1 MHDVSAMSWA
11 FQIPPLESRN
21 SLIINVAT
29 LQVVVVGTQNP
40 TPMWEFAL
48 SVGKHNNEP
57 LGEHAESGYDCAMA
71 LRRMLLAVGVLVV
84 VVAAVWNT
92 QTMREFRYRWTS
104 KAIQSNPEAVSNAFA
119 ILYHAKGEQT
129 FNNLRWFGTPVQ
141 KNPMDLWIY
150 QEMISEIRPDVIVEC
165 GTYKGG
171 SALYMAHLMDLAG
184 KGRVITIDIEKY
196 PGLPSHPRITYL
208 LGSSTDPEI
217 VRQVREAIRPGQTV
231 MVFLDSDHSKAHVS
245 KELELYHGLVTVG
258 SYLVVEDTD
267 LNGHPILPK
276 HGPGP
281 MEAAEEFLRGN
292 ERFEVDRSRE
302 KLLVTFNP
310 RGYLKRVR

>member
-1 MHDVSAMSWA
+1 
-11 FQIPPLESRN
+11 
-21 SLIINVAT
+21 
-29 LQVVVVGTQNP
+29 
-40 TPMWEFAL
+40 
-48 SVGKHNNEP
+48 
-57 LGEHAESGYDCAMA
+57 MA
-71 LRRMLLAVGVLVV
+71 LRRIALVFAAIAVAI
-84 VVAAVWNT
+84 AASWNT
-92 QTMREFRYRWTS
+92 QKMREFRYRWTY
-104 KAIQSNPEAVSNAFA
+104 KTIAANPQRVADAFA

-129 FNNLRWFGTPVQ
+129 FNSLRWFGVPVQ

-150 QEMISEIRPDVIVEC
+150 QEMIHEMRPDVIVEC

-171 SALYMAHLMDLAG
+171 SAYYMAHLMDLAG

-196 PGLPSHPRITYL
+196 PDLPAHPRITYL
-208 LGSSTDPEI
+208 LGSSTDPQI
-217 VRQVREAIRPGQTV
+217 VRQVREAIRPGETV

-245 KELELYHGLVTVG
+245 RELEMYHGLVTPG

-292 ERFEVDRSRE
+292 PDFEVDRSRE

>member
-1 MHDVSAMSWA
+1 MVGAV
-11 FQIPPLESRN
+11 
-21 SLIINVAT
+21 VA
-29 LQVVVVGTQNP
+29 
-40 TPMWEFAL
+40 
-48 SVGKHNNEP
+48 
-57 LGEHAESGYDCAMA
+57 
-71 LRRMLLAVGVLVV
+71 LVV
-84 VVAAVWNT
+84 TIAASWNLKPT
-92 QTMREFRYRWTS
+92 RDLRYRWTYKWIAS
-104 KAIQSNPEAVSNAFA
+104 HPQQVADAFA
-119 ILYHAKGEQT
+119 ILYHAKGDET
-129 FNNLRWFGTPVQ
+129 FNGLRWFGTPIQ

-150 QEMISEIRPDVIVEC
+150 QEMISHLRPDVIVEC

-184 KGRVITIDIEKY
+184 KGRVVTIDIEKY
-196 PGLPSHPRITYL
+196 PGLPEHPRISYL
-208 LGSSTDPEI
+208 LGSSTDPAV
-217 VRQVREAIRPGQTV
+217 VRQVRDAIRPGESV

-245 KELELYHGLVTVG
+245 KELAMYRGFVTLN

-292 ERFEVDRSRE
+292 PDFEVDRSRE
-302 KLLVTFNP
+302 KLMLSFNP